1 LNKKGILELYF
12 NKVYFGHG
20 AYGIE
25 MAARTYFGKPVSE
38 INLAESAILCGL
50 IKAPS
55 RYSPYNNLDKAKKR
69 QFVVL
74 KRMRNESYINS
85 EEADQAYKESLHLT
99 SLKYGQKSQN
109 YFLEH
114 VRIYLEEKYGTEI
127 VYKGGLKV
135 YTTMNKEMQKAAVG
149 ALQKGLRNLDKRQ
162 GYRGPIGHDD
172 IDADKELNE
181 KEPFKKITM
190 KPGDLFTATVLK
202 VSAAEATVKTQGIL
216 GRIFLS
222 DTKWV
227 RKMID
232 AKGNT
237 IKRFRKLKLTDI
249 VKSGDIVKVRVKKVT
264 EQEPVFKLEQ
274 EPLVQGAVVA
284 IDQAT
289 GYIRA
294 LVGGYDFSKS
304 EFNRAIN
311 AKRQAGSAFKPI
323 IFGSAMDSGFT
334 PSTIVVDEPVAYPGE
349 VFGDWEPENYNGK
362 YNGPTRLRDALAYSI
377 NVATIKLLEE
387 MDIHDVVKFA
397 RSLGIKGPFPY
408 NLTLA
413 LGSLSV
419 SPLEMTSAFSVFARE
434 GVRLDPI
441 AVKYVTDMNGNVLE
455 NNKPSGLRVIS
466 PQTSYLVTSMLE
478 DVVKYGTGWRA
489 KALKRPVA
497 GKTGTT
503 NEYRDAWFIGYTP
516 DLVSAVWVGFDD
528 MRRLGKQ
535 ETGSRAAAPIW
546 VSFMKE
552 ALRVISPFGSEEVEK
567 GEIKSFHVPE
577 KIVTTVIDPLTG
589 LLATKDTERMVE
601 VFKEGSVPVEYST
614 NFYRELVMKQ
624 KAALKR
630 KMNKNKR

>member
-1 LNKKGILELYF
+1 
-12 NKVYFGHG
+12 
-20 AYGIE
+20 
-25 MAARTYFGKPVSE
+25 
-38 INLAESAILCGL
+38 L

-503 NEYRDAWFIGYTP
+503 NDYRDAWFIGYTP